1 MLHVLFLLTPVYIN
15 TEHCLH
21 FKCFTRA
28 SWFCCDMHADVRY
41 VRIVV
46 EAFDILLVTCHSQS
60 LNLFVES
67 FLRMVQKLLECT
79 EPDMQCLAV
88 ESVS

>member
-1 MLHVLFLLTPVYIN
+1 MLHMLFWFTLVYIN
-15 TEHCLH
+15 TEHFLYL
-21 FKCFTRA
+21 KCFTLA
-28 SWFCCDMHADVRY
+28 SWFCCDMRADVRY

-46 EAFDILLVTCHSQS
+46 EAFDILLVACHSQS